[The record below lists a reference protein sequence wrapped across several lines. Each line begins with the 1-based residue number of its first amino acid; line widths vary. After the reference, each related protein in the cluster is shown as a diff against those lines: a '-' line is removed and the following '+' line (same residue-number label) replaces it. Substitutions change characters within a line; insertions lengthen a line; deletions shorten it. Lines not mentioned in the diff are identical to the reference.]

1 MTDRQRC
8 IDKLFADTPLFITR
22 AQFEQS
28 LEGWTLDPVL
38 RADGSI
44 GIIFVSKGPEFH
56 FQKFGTDI
64 QASRAI
70 LNKYPGEII
79 TQHGYALTKTPKT
92 DIRQQRFNERLG
104 FYRVGEDEFD
114 VHFRIDH
121 LRKKEPP
128 CQLSQ

>member
-44 GIIFVSKGPEFH
+44 GIIFVSNGPEFH

-64 QASRAI
+64 QASRDI

-79 TQHGYALTKTPKT
+79 AQHGYAMTKTPKADT
-92 DIRQQRFNERLG
+92 RQARFNRRLG
-104 FYRVGEDEFD
+104 FFVVGEDEFD
-114 VHFRIDH
+114 LHMRIEK
-121 LRKKEPP
+121 LR
-128 CQLSQ
+128 CA